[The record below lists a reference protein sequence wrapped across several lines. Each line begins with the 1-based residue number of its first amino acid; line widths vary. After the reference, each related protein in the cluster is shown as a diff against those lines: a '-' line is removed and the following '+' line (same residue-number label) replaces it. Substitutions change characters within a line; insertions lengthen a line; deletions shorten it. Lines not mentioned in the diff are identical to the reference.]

1 MKVLSFYMFSFL
13 SGFIS
18 SKEPQTQHI
27 PESIPKHEP
36 GSKQN
41 KPQTDP
47 QGLKHTLSGSESSEN
62 DLAIEI
68 DVRERE
74 LVLKEPI
81 FHNGYKYSKFL
92 QMTQT
97 YQVRVIK
104 NPGPVLHSLYVWAHP
119 NLIKYLKYGLKPYTD
134 GTFKCVPGGFKQLLI
149 LMVFEPNSK
158 EYVPVIYGLA
168 MDKTECTY
176 KHFFKLVDIIC
187 EGEWNPSE
195 VTTDFEK
202 GLRNA
207 VCGIY

>member
-1 MKVLSFYMFSFL
+1 MFSFL

-47 QGLKHTLSGSESSEN
+47 QNLKHTLSGSESSEN

-81 FHNGYKYSKFL
+81 FHNGYKYRHYYYSK
-92 QMTQT
+92 TNKDNS
-97 YQVRVIK
+97 YRCEKYRIPYGCKARVKLCHGSNAITEIEVYYHIK
-104 NPGPVLHSLYVWAHP
+104 
-119 NLIKYLKYGLKPYTD
+119 IDPY
-134 GTFKCVPGGFKQLLI
+134 
-149 LMVFEPNSK
+149 MSK
-158 EYVPVIYGLA
+158 GNI
-168 MDKTECTY
+168 
-176 KHFFKLVDIIC
+176 
-187 EGEWNPSE
+187 
-195 VTTDFEK
+195 
-202 GLRNA
+202 
-207 VCGIY
+207 